1 MSTLV
6 LAISVICYFIANV
19 YQNKL
24 SQTLDGRIYPINYF
38 QMTWMG
44 LACVSFIVFELL
56 SDGLQ
61 FSKST
66 LVLGVLSGAL
76 TIGGGMAL
84 IGAMANGPLSLT
96 ILIFSMYIVV
106 PPVLTAIF
114 LGEAVTLF
122 QIVAMILIIAVFFLT
137 NYDRDAAG
145 KKYSRTW
152 WLLSISSALCV
163 GLSSYIMKVHQ
174 MKMPG
179 LEIREYSIAGYC
191 TGILMAS
198 VFSVFLRKLDT
209 EKGYAP
215 YKITRNGF
223 IVPAAI
229 LAITQGGANLCN
241 LYNAS
246 RLPAII
252 LYPVS
257 QLSTLMLTTIYG
269 ILVLKEKPTRISLT
283 CLGIG
288 FFAIVLMNF

>member
-1 MSTLV
+1 MSTFV
-6 LAISVICYFIANV
+6 LALSVICYFIANI

-24 SQTLDGRIYPINYF
+24 SQTLEGRIYPINYF

-44 LACVSFIVFELL
+44 LACVSFIVFELF

-61 FSKST
+61 FSHPTIT
-66 LVLGVLSGAL
+66 LGALSGAF

-122 QIVAMILIIAVFFLT
+122 QIIAMVLIITVIFLT
-137 NYDRDAAG
+137 NYDRDAVG
-145 KKYSRTW
+145 RKYSRIW

-179 LEIREYSIAGYC
+179 LEIREYSIAGYGV
-191 TGILMAS
+191 GILVAGI
-198 VFSVFLRKLDT
+198 FSVFLRKADVR
-209 EKGYAP
+209 KGYAP
-215 YKITRNGF
+215 YKITKNGF
-223 IVPAAI
+223 VIPAVI
-229 LAITQGGANLCN
+229 LAVTQGGANLCN

-257 QLSTLMLTTIYG
+257 QLSTLMLTTVYG
-269 ILVLKEKPTRISLT
+269 ILVLKEKPTKISLT

-288 FFAIVLMNF
+288 FLAIVLMNF